1 MGMKENECPENDL
14 QTRETD
20 FRAGVM
26 PHNAD
31 KVSGSAETVFQG
43 KILCVTNRKLCRED
57 FLERIEMVARSL
69 HGRVSGIILRE
80 KDLPEEEYREL
91 ARKIMEICR
100 KYKVCCILH
109 NFADTAAEL
118 GAQAVHLPL
127 PVLRRLHGSAS
138 AENRERSVPAG
149 NAVTAA
155 SAESREKSVQQF
167 SLADNVADSLH
178 VLSQFRIIG
187 ASCHSVGDAL
197 EAQALGCTY
206 ITAGHIFATDCKK
219 GVPPRGLAF
228 LREVCD
234 SVSIPVYAI
243 GGINGEN
250 YPQVLQA
257 GAAGACIMSGLM
269 CCENTEEYV
278 SRFADSCENG
288 D

>member
-1 MGMKENECPENDL
+1 MYDTAGKFRRTVQPEGDDSLGMKENECPENDL

-91 ARKIMEICR
+91 AGKVMEICR

-109 NFADTAAEL
+109 NFAGTAATL
-118 GAQAVHLPL
+118 GAQAIHLPL
-127 PVLRRLHGSAS
+127 PVLRRMHGSAS
-138 AENRERSVPAG
+138 AENRG
-149 NAVTAA
+149 KAV
-155 SAESREKSVQQF
+155 RQF
-167 SLADNVADSLH
+167 SLADNAADSRH

-243 GGINGEN
+243 GGINEEN

-269 CCENTEEYV
+269 CCESAEEYL
-278 SRFADSCENG
+278 RGFMG
-288 D
+288 